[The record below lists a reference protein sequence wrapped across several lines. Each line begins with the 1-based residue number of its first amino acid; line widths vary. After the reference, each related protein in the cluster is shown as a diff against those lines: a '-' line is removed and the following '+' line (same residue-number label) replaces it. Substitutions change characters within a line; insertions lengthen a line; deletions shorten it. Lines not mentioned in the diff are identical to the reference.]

1 MSFRHNKKRN
11 SGLVYEF
18 LIRRMASTMVN
29 RDPEKY
35 LKAVG
40 IVKKYFSPGQPLA
53 REKEIFDA
61 VVKNRGMTEASA
73 RRLISQIHE
82 HVKNLDSRKVEIK
95 KSNLIKDVN
104 YAFGQDFFTVHR
116 VPEYR
121 LFASVQMMIE
131 QIRQGSN
138 VLAENVER
146 IQLEESLV
154 RFLVAPLSESP
165 SKSSGREVDG
175 LAAALA
181 MRKFEERY
189 SGVLTEAQ
197 KKTVRRYMNYS
208 MIGNKEQ
215 FNREMEEER
224 AGLLKKIRE
233 SSALPYFK
241 ADQVMSTRLDEA
253 VTRLSSIK
261 DLTTDSAVQ
270 ELMLYHK
277 LSAEIDA
284 DE

>member
-18 LIRRMASTMVN
+18 LIRRMASTMVD

-40 IVKKYFSPGQPLA
+40 IVKKYYSPGQPLA
-53 REKEIFDA
+53 REKEIFD
-61 VVKNRGMTEASA
+61 VVVQNRGMNEAAA
-73 RRLISQIHE
+73 RRLIGKIRE
-82 HVKNLDSRKVEIK
+82 HVKDLDSRKVEIK
-95 KSNLIKDVN
+95 KSNLIKDAN

-121 LFASVQMMIE
+121 LYASVQMLIE
-131 QIRQGSN
+131 QIRQGSS
-138 VLAENVER
+138 VLSENVATM
-146 IQLEESLV
+146 QLEESLV
-154 RFLVAPLSESP
+154 RFLVTPVTESV
-165 SKSSGREVDG
+165 SKSGGREVDG

-181 MRKFEERY
+181 MRKFEQRY
-189 SGVLTEAQ
+189 SGVLTEGQ
-197 KKTVRRYMNYS
+197 KKTVRRFMNYS

-215 FNREMEEER
+215 FTREMEEER
-224 AGLLKKIRE
+224 AFLLKKISEAR
-233 SSALPYFK
+233 ALPVFET
-241 ADQVMSTRLDEA
+241 DEIMSSRLDEA
-253 VTRLSSIK
+253 IGKLSGLK